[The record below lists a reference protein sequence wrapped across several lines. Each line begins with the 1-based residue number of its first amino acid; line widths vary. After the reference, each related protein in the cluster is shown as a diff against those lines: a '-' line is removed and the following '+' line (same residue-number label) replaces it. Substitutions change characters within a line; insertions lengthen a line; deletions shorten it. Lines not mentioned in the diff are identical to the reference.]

1 MLLLTNY
8 CMITQGTPI
17 SIAREG
23 GIRVSLAAS
32 VDFLIFGS
40 NSFCLFFR
48 YAVIADTMVHSHFY
62 VNILLIGTT
71 LLLHLKSKY
80 ISTILKIFLI
90 ILNWYLLKY
99 ICYFFVLYYFLS
111 GIKVCLF

>member
-1 MLLLTNY
+1 
-8 CMITQGTPI
+8 MITQGTPI

-80 ISTILKIFLI
+80 ISTTILKIFLI
-90 ILNWYLLKY
+90 ILK
-99 ICYFFVLYYFLS
+99 I
-111 GIKVCLF
+111 GIY